1 MTAINL
7 AVQPGP
13 SPLLRAM
20 SSLAPHE
27 LESLVRLVV
36 ITEIYFDHDREDEDS
51 AYRQA
56 MAESPDALDARGL
69 ALCLADCLDL
79 DGRQ

>member
-1 MTAINL
+1 MTAIKPT
-7 AVQPGP
+7 AQPGP

-20 SSLAPHE
+20 SGLAPCE

-36 ITEIYFDHDREDEDS
+36 TTEVHFDHDREPEDS

-56 MAESPDALDARGL
+56 MAESPDSLDARGL
-69 ALCLADCLDL
+69 ALCLASRLDV
-79 DGRQ
+79 DER